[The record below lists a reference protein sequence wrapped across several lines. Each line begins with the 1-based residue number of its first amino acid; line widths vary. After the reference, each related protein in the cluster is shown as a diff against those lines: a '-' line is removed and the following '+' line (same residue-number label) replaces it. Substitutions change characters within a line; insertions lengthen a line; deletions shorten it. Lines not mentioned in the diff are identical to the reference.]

1 MTDDLIIIA
10 PYQSPCGTLV
20 LGDWNGA
27 LCMCDWLHGRFHAR
41 TLQRLLR
48 HTRAR
53 DFVNG
58 DSLVIDMARRQLDEY
73 FARIRR
79 NFDIPLLYAGTEFQT
94 RVWDALRNV
103 VYGSDKSYSD
113 LASDAGLPAG
123 VRAVANAVGANTMS
137 VIIPCHRIIG
147 SDGRLTGYAG
157 GLEAKRYLLEL
168 ERHSNRL

>member
-20 LGDWNGA
+20 LGDWNGS

-53 DFVNG
+53 DFANG

-73 FARIRR
+73 FA
-79 NFDIPLLYAGTEFQT
+79 LLS
-94 RVWDALRNV
+94 L
-103 VYGSDKSYSD
+103 
-113 LASDAGLPAG
+113 
-123 VRAVANAVGANTMS
+123 
-137 VIIPCHRIIG
+137 IHI
-147 SDGRLTGYAG
+147 
-157 GLEAKRYLLEL
+157 
-168 ERHSNRL
+168 